1 MVFKFFV
8 LLKIFTSHFL
18 INALSTVLCWMFIPE
33 KASDQKRVEAN
44 KTPASQARQ
53 SRSFIH
59 DIEWSI
65 FWDVFLIRFF
75 LSFSSLVY
83 RSNFSLLIKEN
94 FGASPKVIGYLI
106 SFQVR
111 ILMIVSW
118 ICWWTPVLQKGSLRS
133 YWFISQ
139 LHFCFILNKNYIQ
152 HQVVFY
158 GSFLI
163 MFLIIIEDSSVNNVL
178 SLPGNYKCDSRLL
191 NGPGVQII
199 SELFSG
205 IVP

>member
-1 MVFKFFV
+1 MHGPYCCP
-8 LLKIFTSHFL
+8 LEIFTSL
-18 INALSTVLCWMFIPE
+18 LLMNGLSTVLCWVFIPE
-33 KASDQKRVEAN
+33 KSSHQSRVEA
-44 KTPASQARQ
+44 KTPSTQARQ

-111 ILMIVSW
+111 ILIIHFYRKKKKNRVSFSHESSDEFLTFTRG
-118 ICWWTPVLQKGSLRS
+118 ISKIMLIFFFSKCTSD
-133 YWFISQ
+133 FI
-139 LHFCFILNKNYIQ
+139 FKKNC
-152 HQVVFY
+152 H
-158 GSFLI
+158 
-163 MFLIIIEDSSVNNVL
+163 N
-178 SLPGNYKCDSRLL
+178 
-191 NGPGVQII
+191 
-199 SELFSG
+199 
-205 IVP
+205 